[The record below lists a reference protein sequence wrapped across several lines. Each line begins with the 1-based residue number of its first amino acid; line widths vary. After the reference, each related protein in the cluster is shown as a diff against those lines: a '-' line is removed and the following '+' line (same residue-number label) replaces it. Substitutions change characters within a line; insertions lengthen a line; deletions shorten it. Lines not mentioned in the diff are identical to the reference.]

1 MSDHYLANQ
10 FLIAMP
16 AMADPNFNQ
25 TVTYVCE
32 HSENGALGIVI
43 NRPMDMKLDEVFRQL
58 NVESS
63 DQELADQPVLQ
74 GGPVHQDRGF
84 VLHEA
89 AGEWDSSLLVSDSIR
104 VTTSRDILA
113 AMARGD
119 GPQQSLVALG
129 YAGWEAG
136 QLESEVTENAWLTV
150 PAEPEIIFKT
160 PYPDRWE
167 AAAQLLGIDVNL
179 LSSQAGH
186 A

>member
-32 HSENGALGIVI
+32 HSEKGALGIVI
-43 NRPMDMKLDEVFRQL
+43 NRPMDMRLDEVFRQL
-58 NVESS
+58 NVESA
-63 DQELADQPVLQ
+63 DDELANRPVLQ

-89 AGEWDSSLLVSDSIR
+89 AGDWDSSLLVSDSIR

-119 GPQQSLVALG
+119 GPQRSLVALG

-136 QLESEVTENAWLTV
+136 QLETEVTENAWLTV

-160 PYPDRWE
+160 PFPDRWE
-167 AAAQLLGIDVNL
+167 AAAKLLGVDLNL

>member
-32 HSENGALGIVI
+32 HSEKGALGIVI
-43 NRPMDMKLDEVFRQL
+43 NRPMDMRLDEVFRQL

-63 DQELADQPVLQ
+63 DDELANRPVLQ

-89 AGEWDSSLLVSDSIR
+89 AGDWDSSLLVSDSIR

-119 GPQQSLVALG
+119 GPQRSLVALG

-160 PYPDRWE
+160 PYQDRWE
-167 AAAQLLGIDVNL
+167 AAAKILGVDLNL

>member
-1 MSDHYLANQ
+1 MSNHYLANQ

-16 AMADPNFNQ
+16 AMADPNFNH

-32 HSENGALGIVI
+32 HSEAGALGIVI
-43 NRPMDMKLDEVFRQL
+43 NRPSDMKLDEIFRQL
-58 NVESS
+58 DVDTPN
-63 DQELADQPVLQ
+63 QELGSHPVLQ

-119 GPQQSLVALG
+119 GPQRSLVALG

-160 PYPDRWE
+160 PYQDRWE
-167 AAAQLLGIDVNL
+167 AAAKLLGVDLNM
-179 LSSQAGH
+179 LSHQAGH

>member
-32 HSENGALGIVI
+32 HSENGALGIII

-63 DQELADQPVLQ
+63 DHELADRPVLQ

-119 GPQQSLVALG
+119 GPQRSLVALG

-160 PYPDRWE
+160 PYQDRWE